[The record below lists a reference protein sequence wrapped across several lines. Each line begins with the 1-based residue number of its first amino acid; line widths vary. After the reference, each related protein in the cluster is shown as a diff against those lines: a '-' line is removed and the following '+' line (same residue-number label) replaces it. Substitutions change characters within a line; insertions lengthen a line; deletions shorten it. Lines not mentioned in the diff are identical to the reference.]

1 MGKHL
6 AVVLLDDFAD
16 WEVGFLTAPAR
27 TWLGAEVSYY
37 TRGRWPVRSMGG
49 MLLEPDGDIA
59 ALPSVATDGL
69 VLVGSA
75 GWEDA
80 NALPIEGVLHDALGR
95 GIAIGA
101 ICGATLALARA
112 GLLAGRT
119 HTSNSLDYLD
129 RFAPGYPGRE
139 LFRASDVAVADGNLV
154 TAPGSAPASFAKA
167 MLSLVW
173 PESAN
178 TIGGFAELLAREHK
192 AAA

>member
-16 WEVGFLTAPAR
+16 WEVGFLTAAAR
-27 TWLGAEVSYY
+27 TWLGAEVSYH

-49 MLLEPDGDIA
+49 MLLDPNGDIA
-59 ALPSVATDGL
+59 TLPSVAHDGL
-69 VLVGSA
+69 VLVGSPEWEGA
-75 GWEDA
+75 GAPTFEG
-80 NALPIEGVLHDALGR
+80 ALSDALGR
-95 GIAIGA
+95 GIAVGA

-112 GLLAGRT
+112 GLLAGRA
-119 HTSNSLDYLD
+119 HTSNSQDYLD

-139 LFRASDVAVADGNLV
+139 LFRASDVAVVDGNLV

-173 PESAN
+173 PEQAN
-178 TIGGFAELLAREHK
+178 TIGEFAELLAREHR